1 MDAVTM
7 TTMSPPVARPLPP
20 VLGRLLSGTFWL
32 ALRTP
37 LQALFAFWSVPL
49 IIGAIGDGY
58 GAFGFAWGF
67 GFLQFL
73 LEFGMSSALQRQV
86 CETWTRGDRQGVDR
100 AIASGLAFYA
110 AMAVLQAGVLVGIAY
125 LAVPAT
131 FGAASTRLIVRLLW
145 LQAVTA
151 PCYGLSMVFS
161 SVLQAA
167 RRYDFLPKF
176 EMAIVIVRFA
186 ILWGGLRAG
195 ADFFAVV
202 VAQTVAQVALSL
214 GPALWVMVREL
225 GYVPRFRRVGRADF
239 APLLH
244 ISFYMFLIQ
253 LSVVLADKIDT
264 TVLGFALADP
274 EPGIKAYQVVSKPF
288 LQVRQTGWMLAYLV
302 LPAVASLVAARDLK
316 GLERVKY
323 DGPRL
328 HIGLL
333 LPVALLA
340 WIYAAPFLELWVGPA
355 FPGQVP
361 WLAGLLRL
369 FLVATL
375 PLVIA
380 VHVQAAIGMGQIE
393 VIALAALG
401 GALINLPISYLLTT
415 WIGVAGVIWGTVL
428 TTLVSNLLV
437 PGVHVFRVLEMRPAT
452 FLRRTLSAPLAGA
465 IALVATTWALRAI
478 VAADPRGTDIL
489 SRSLPLVAHLSAG
502 CLAYLAGYLAA
513 PVGRSDLAALLRR
526 LRPQKRMR
534 EEG

>member
-1 MDAVTM
+1 M
-7 TTMSPPVARPLPP
+7 TTTAMSPPSARPLPP

-49 IIGAIGDGY
+49 IIAAIGNDY

-86 CETWTRGDRQGVDR
+86 SSTWTRGDRAGVDR

-110 AMAVLQAGVLVGIAY
+110 AMAVLQAGVLIAIASF
-125 LAVPAT
+125 AVPAA
-131 FGAASTRLIVRLLW
+131 FGPASHRLIVRLLW
-145 LQAVTA
+145 LQALTA
-151 PCYGLSMVFS
+151 PCYGLSMVVA

-167 RRYDFLPKF
+167 RRYDFIPKF
-176 EMAIVIVRFA
+176 EMATLIARFV
-186 ILWGGLRAG
+186 ILWGGLHAG
-195 ADFFAVV
+195 FDFFAII
-202 VAQTVAQVALSL
+202 VAQTVAQVVLSL
-214 GPALWVMVREL
+214 CPALWVMVREL
-225 GYVPRFRRVGRADF
+225 GYIPRLRRVGRADF

-264 TVLGFALADP
+264 TILGFALADP
-274 EPGIKAYQVVSKPF
+274 APGLKAYQVISKPF
-288 LQVRQTGWMLAYLV
+288 MQVRQTGWTLAYLV
-302 LPAVASLVAARDLK
+302 MPAVASLAAARDLK

-375 PLVIA
+375 PLVLS
-380 VHVQAAIGMGQIE
+380 VHVQAAIGLGKIE
-393 VIALAALG
+393 VVALAALAG
-401 GALINLPISYLLTT
+401 SLINLPISYVLTT
-415 WIGVAGVIWGTVL
+415 QIGVAGVIWGTVL

-437 PGVHVFRVLEMRPAT
+437 PGMHVFRVLEMRLRT
-452 FLRRTLSAPLAGA
+452 FLTRTLSAPLAGA
-465 IALVATTWALRAI
+465 AALVATSWALRA
-478 VAADPRGTDIL
+478 VFSPDPSGADVL
-489 SRSLPLVAHLSAG
+489 SRSLPLVAHLSIG

-513 PVGRSDLAALLRR
+513 PAGRSDLAALRGKLRA
-526 LRPQKRMR
+526 RPTTD
-534 EEG
+534 